1 QRCAGS
7 PCQTLSPGQSGQPDP
22 QFSTSLETKQRSP
35 AFATPAL
42 AFRELRHPATTG
54 YRYRDIQDTDR
65 ING

>member
-1 QRCAGS
+1 MRGE
-7 PCQTLSPGQSGQPDP
+7 PRPDP
-22 QFSTSLETKQRSP
+22 VTLPIGAARPQLSDSLATTAASP

-42 AFRELRHPATTG
+42 AFRELLCVAATG

>member
-1 QRCAGS
+1 MRGE
-7 PCQTLSPGQSGQPDP
+7 PKPDPVTLLIGTPDP
-22 QFSTSLETKQRSP
+22 QSSTSLATERRSP

-42 AFRELRHPATTG
+42 AFRELRHPAATG